1 MNKTSEASALVSIS
15 AAERETGIS
24 KDTLRIWER
33 RYGFPQPVRDDNGD
47 RAYSGSDVERLRII
61 KRLIDHGLRPGKV
74 VTQSF
79 SQLSTL
85 SAKQNQ
91 TLQDAALA
99 GEINA
104 AIGMIKDNRLP
115 ELQKFLSQLL
125 LRLGLLTF
133 VTEIL
138 TPLNTYVGEAWIN
151 GDLQIFQE
159 HAFTEILQNL
169 LRHAI
174 LSYDSSGHHP
184 RILLA
189 TLPKEHHYLGLL
201 TVEAVL
207 TAEGASCIALGS
219 QLPVTEIVFAAHTY
233 RANIVAL
240 SFTGNYPVK
249 TISEC
254 LANLRQEL
262 PLETEIWAGGRAI
275 AQFKRNIDHV
285 KLLPTLNHAIKE
297 ISRWRQQQRA

>member
-1 MNKTSEASALVSIS
+1 MNKISEASALVSIS

-33 RYGFPQPVRDDNGD
+33 RYGFPQPVRDENGD
-47 RAYSGSDVERLRII
+47 RAYSGEDVERLRII
-61 KRLIDHGLRPGKV
+61 KRLIDHGMRPGKV
-74 VTQSF
+74 VMQSF
-79 SQLSTL
+79 NQLSKL
-85 SAKQNQ
+85 SAKQNKA
-91 TLQDAALA
+91 LQNIALA
-99 GEINA
+99 GEINEA
-104 AIGMIKDNRLP
+104 VGMIKDNRLP
-115 ELQKFLSQLL
+115 ELQKFLGQLL
-125 LRLGLLTF
+125 LRLGLLPF

-138 TPLNTYVGEAWIN
+138 TPLNTYVGDAWIN

-159 HAFTEILQNL
+159 HAYTEILQNL

-174 LSYDSSGHHP
+174 LSYDSSGNHP

-219 QLPVTEIVFAAHTY
+219 QLPVTEIVQASRIYDAD
-233 RANIVAL
+233 IVAL

-249 TISEC
+249 TISEG

-262 PLETEIWAGGRAI
+262 PPDTEIWAGGRAI
-275 AQFKRNIDHV
+275 SQFKRNIDHV
-285 KLLPTLNHAIKE
+285 KLLPSLNHAIEE
-297 ISRWRQQQRA
+297 IGRWRQQQRA